1 MYKLILAEDEE
12 DVREGIIAQ
21 IDWEQYGF
29 EVVEQAENGR
39 EAADAIDRLLP
50 DVVVTD
56 IQMPFMNGL
65 QLAEWIR
72 SRHPNTKII
81 ILTGYDE
88 FEYAQKAIKL
98 QIDEYILKPF
108 SSQELIDVL
117 LKVRATIE
125 TEIAEKENVF
135 VLSEHYRKS
144 LPVLREQFLSTLVS
158 RRLRSA
164 EIAEKSTEYGIPL
177 TGELFQSS
185 VISIDYIRQDRSS
198 GLQEGRPVSLR
209 DTGDRNLQLYAVLN
223 IAEEICQKHSFGKV
237 FIHRDDVVLL
247 SVSQSPEESDITAS
261 TFAILEE
268 ICQNV
273 QRFLKLT
280 VTAGAGTVC
289 KAPSMLF
296 HSFGDA
302 LQALDYRLIL
312 GNNRVIW
319 IEDVE
324 SRSSRMLDYDELT
337 QQSLIRTIKLGTV
350 QELREVVDE
359 LFRGLDTEQV
369 SAQDYQI
376 FLLEIITSILRVAKE
391 SGSGTYD
398 FIGPGLTSLSDMNK
412 FNNLEEARQ
421 WIITVCSRLMDSIA
435 SERQSS
441 YKQLIDQAKEFIRS
455 HYEESDMSI
464 GRGMPASA
472 YQHRLFQ
479 QHFQKEMKMT
489 FVSYLLQIR
498 LEAAKEL
505 LRATELKAFEIAER
519 IGFADPNYFSFCFR
533 KKYGQSPPKSIRT
546 AHGENSHEQAQGLF
560 LPVAAGVP
568 QERQAASV
576 LEAAEYSA
584 DYYADVHGGDCGG
597 GRDRQCAAVRQ
608 VRQHGGGECQSQHAA
623 DHRAGEL

>member
-21 IDWEQYGF
+21 IDWEEYGF

-65 QLAEWIR
+65 QLAEWVR

-108 SSQELIDVL
+108 SSRELIDVL
-117 LKVRATIE
+117 LKVRAQIE

-144 LPVLREQFLSTLVS
+144 LPLLREQFLSSLIS

-164 EIAEKSTEYGIPL
+164 EIAEKSAEYGINL

-185 VISIDYIRQDRSS
+185 VISIDYIRPERTP
-198 GLQEGRPVSLR
+198 GVQEVRPVSLR
-209 DTGDRNLQLYAVLN
+209 DTGDRNLQLFAVLN
-223 IAEEICQKHSFGKV
+223 IAEEICQKHEFGKV

-247 SVSQSPEESDITAS
+247 SVSQSPEESDITGR

-296 HSFGDA
+296 NSFGDA

-324 SRSSRMLDYDELT
+324 SRSSQMPAYDELA
-337 QQSLIRTIKLGTV
+337 QQSLIRTIKLGTA

-359 LFRGLDTEQV
+359 LFGGLDTAQV
-369 SAQDYQI
+369 STQDYQI

-391 SGSGTYD
+391 SGSETND

-412 FNNLEEARQ
+412 FNNMGEARQ
-421 WIITVCSRLMDSIA
+421 WIITVCSRLMNTIA

-441 YKQLIDQAKEFIRS
+441 YKQLIDQAKEYIRS

-464 GRGMPASA
+464 GRVC
-472 YQHRLFQ
+472 QHLHISTGYFSSI
-479 QHFQKEMKMT
+479 FKKEMKMT

-505 LRATELKAFEIAER
+505 LRSTELKAFEIAER

-533 KKYGQSPPKSIRT
+533 KKYGQSPKEYKNSSR
-546 AHGENSHEQAQGLF
+546 GE
-560 LPVAAGVP
+560 
-568 QERQAASV
+568 
-576 LEAAEYSA
+576 
-584 DYYADVHGGDCGG
+584 
-597 GRDRQCAAVRQ
+597 
-608 VRQHGGGECQSQHAA
+608 
-623 DHRAGEL
+623 

>member
-21 IDWEQYGF
+21 IDWAKYGF
-29 EVVEQAENGR
+29 EVVDSAENGR
-39 EAADAIDRLLP
+39 EATEAIDRLLP

-117 LKVRATIE
+117 LKVKATIE
-125 TEIAEKENVF
+125 AEIAEKENVY

-144 LPVLREQFLSTLVS
+144 LPVLREQFLSSLVS
-158 RRLRSA
+158 RRLPFQEITDKSA
-164 EIAEKSTEYGIPL
+164 EYGINL
-177 TGELFQSS
+177 DGKQFQAS
-185 VISIDYIRQDRSS
+185 VISIDYIRAGQSR
-198 GLQEGRPVSLR
+198 EAAAGRPVSLR
-209 DTGDRNLQLYAVLN
+209 DTGDHNLQLFAILN
-223 IAEEICQKHSFGKV
+223 IAEEICQKHGTGRV
-237 FIHRDDVVLL
+237 FIHRDEVVLL
-247 SVSQSPEESDITAS
+247 SVSKEPDETEITGH

-268 ICQNV
+268 IRQNV
-273 QRFLKLT
+273 QHFLKLT

-289 KAPSMLF
+289 QSASMLF
-296 HSFGDA
+296 NSFSDA
-302 LQALDYRLIL
+302 MQALDYRLIL

-324 SRSSRMLDYDELT
+324 SRSNQMLVFDELT

-350 QELREVVDE
+350 QELKEVMDE
-359 LFRGLDTEQV
+359 LFGGLDTAHV
-369 SAQDYQI
+369 STHDYQI

-391 SGSGTYD
+391 SGSETAD
-398 FIGPGLTSLSDMNK
+398 FMIPNMATLTDMNK
-412 FNNLEEARQ
+412 FNNMGEAKQ
-421 WIITVCSRLMDSIA
+421 WIINVCTGLMDSIA
-435 SERQSS
+435 SGRQSS
-441 YKQLIDQAKEFIRS
+441 YKQLIDQAKEYIRS
-455 HYEESDMSI
+455 HYEESDISI
-464 GRGMPASA
+464 GRVC
-472 YQHRLFQ
+472 QHLHISTGYFSSI
-479 QHFQKEMKMT
+479 FKKEMKMT

-505 LRATELKAFEIAER
+505 LRSTELKAFEIAEK

-533 KKYGQSPPKSIRT
+533 KKYGQSPK
-546 AHGENSHEQAQGLF
+546 EYKNSA
-560 LPVAAGVP
+560 
-568 QERQAASV
+568 R
-576 LEAAEYSA
+576 
-584 DYYADVHGGDCGG
+584 GG
-597 GRDRQCAAVRQ
+597 
-608 VRQHGGGECQSQHAA
+608 
-623 DHRAGEL
+623 

>member
-21 IDWEQYGF
+21 IDWEKYGF

-117 LKVRATIE
+117 LKVRAAIE

-144 LPVLREQFLSTLVS
+144 LPVLREQFLSSLVS

-164 EIAEKSTEYGIPL
+164 EITEKSAEYGINL
-177 TGELFQSS
+177 SGELFQSS
-185 VISIDYIRQDRSS
+185 VISIDYIRPDRSS
-198 GLQEGRPVSLR
+198 GVPEARPVSLR
-209 DTGDRNLQLYAVLN
+209 DTGDRNLQLFAVLN

-247 SVSQSPEESDITAS
+247 SVSQGTDESEMTAR
-261 TFAILEE
+261 TFTILEE
-268 ICQNV
+268 IRQNV

-289 KAPSMLF
+289 RMPSMLF
-296 HSFGDA
+296 NSFGDA

-324 SRSSRMLDYDELT
+324 SRSSQMLAYDELT

-359 LFRGLDTEQV
+359 LFGGLDTAQV
-369 SAQDYQI
+369 STQDYQI

-391 SGSGTYD
+391 SGSETND
-398 FIGPGLTSLSDMNK
+398 FIGSGISSLTELNK
-412 FNNLEEARQ
+412 FNNMGEAKQ
-421 WIITVCSRLMDSIA
+421 WIITVCSRLMDTIA

-441 YKQLIDQAKEFIRS
+441 YKQLIDQAKDYIRA
-455 HYEESDMSI
+455 HYEESDISI
-464 GRGMPASA
+464 GKVC
-472 YQHRLFQ
+472 QHLHISTGYFSSI
-479 QHFQKEMKMT
+479 FKKEMKMT

-498 LEAAKEL
+498 LEAAKEM
-505 LRATELKAFEIAER
+505 LRSTELKAFEIAER

-533 KKYGQSPPKSIRT
+533 KKYGQSPK
-546 AHGENSHEQAQGLF
+546 EYKNSS
-560 LPVAAGVP
+560 
-568 QERQAASV
+568 R
-576 LEAAEYSA
+576 
-584 DYYADVHGGDCGG
+584 GG
-597 GRDRQCAAVRQ
+597 
-608 VRQHGGGECQSQHAA
+608 
-623 DHRAGEL
+623 

>member
-21 IDWEQYGF
+21 IDWESYGF
-29 EVVEQAENGR
+29 EVVDQAENGR

-108 SSQELIDVL
+108 SSQELIDIL
-117 LKVRATIE
+117 LKVRGTIE
-125 TEIAEKENVF
+125 AEIAEKENVYE
-135 VLSEHYRKS
+135 LTEHYRKS
-144 LPVLREQFLSTLVS
+144 LPVLREQFLSSLVS
-158 RRLRSA
+158 RRLRAA
-164 EIAEKSTEYGIPL
+164 EIAEKSAEYGINL
-177 TGELFQSS
+177 SGNLFQSS
-185 VISIDYIRQDRSS
+185 VISIDYIREGS
-198 GLQEGRPVSLR
+198 GQAAAEGRPVSLR
-209 DTGDRNLQLYAVLN
+209 DTGDRNLQLFAVLN
-223 IAEEICQKHSFGKV
+223 IAEEICHKISFGKV

-247 SVSQSPEESDITAS
+247 SVSAGRDETEITAK

-268 ICQNV
+268 IRQNV

-289 KAPSMLF
+289 GSPSLLSD
-296 HSFGDA
+296 SFGDA

-324 SRSSRMLDYDELT
+324 SRVGRMLAYDELT
-337 QQSLIRTIKLGTV
+337 RQSLIRTVKLGTV
-350 QELREVVDE
+350 QELKEVVNE
-359 LFRGLDTEQV
+359 LFSGLDAEQV
-369 SAQDYQI
+369 STQDYQI

-391 SGSGTYD
+391 SGSEAND
-398 FIGPGLTSLSDMNK
+398 FIGSGISSLSELHK
-412 FNNLEEARQ
+412 FNNMGEAKE
-421 WIITVCSRLMDSIA
+421 WIIQVCTRLMDSIA
-435 SERQSS
+435 SGRQSS
-441 YKQLIDQAKEFIRS
+441 YKQLIDQAIEYIRS
-455 HYEESDMSI
+455 HYEESDISI
-464 GRGMPASA
+464 GKVC
-472 YQHRLFQ
+472 QHLHISTGYFSSI
-479 QHFQKEMKMT
+479 FKKEMKMT

-505 LRATELKAFEIAER
+505 LRSTELKAFEIAER

-533 KKYGQSPPKSIRT
+533 KKYGQSPK
-546 AHGENSHEQAQGLF
+546 EYKNSA
-560 LPVAAGVP
+560 
-568 QERQAASV
+568 R
-576 LEAAEYSA
+576 
-584 DYYADVHGGDCGG
+584 GG
-597 GRDRQCAAVRQ
+597 
-608 VRQHGGGECQSQHAA
+608 
-623 DHRAGEL
+623 